1 MSQFELTLQQMKQAN
16 KIQKGII
23 SLEIF
28 NVNDSKLII
37 EESKRNE
44 NESDFN
50 YESGDNLNYNKI
62 NSNSS
67 LINQIANNSENS
79 KQEENIHEM

>member
-1 MSQFELTLQQMKQAN
+1 MSQFELILQQMKQAN

-37 EESKRNE
+37 EESKSNE

-50 YESGDNLNYNKI
+50 YESGDNLNYNK
-62 NSNSS
+62 N
-67 LINQIANNSENS
+67 
-79 KQEENIHEM
+79 